1 MNTSAGIKAYANTD
15 IESGVLSADPH
26 KLISLLYQ
34 GALLAIANAKNAMLR
49 KDIPAKCKA
58 ISHAMAIIDEG
69 LKASLDKN
77 VGGDL
82 VHNLEALYDYMCVRL
97 LAANVNND
105 IEALDEV
112 ARLLGEIKG
121 AWDSIRETA
130 LKQQMPAATPQVAA
144 PLPVNKQ
151 PALVYGRR

>member
-1 MNTSAGIKAYANTD
+1 MNSAVGIKAYAKTD
-15 IESGVLSADPH
+15 IESGVLAADPH
-26 KLISLLYQ
+26 KLIALLYQ
-34 GALLAIANAKNAMLR
+34 GALQAIANAKNAMLR

-58 ISHAMAIIDEG
+58 ISHAMLIIDEG

-82 VHNLEALYDYMCVRL
+82 VHNLEALYDYMCSRL
-97 LAANVNND
+97 LAANINND

-112 ARLLGEIKG
+112 ARLLGDIKG
-121 AWDSIRETA
+121 AWDSIREIA
-130 LKQQMPAATPQVAA
+130 LRQRAPVAPQQAASVPMS
-144 PLPVNKQ
+144 KQ

>member
-1 MNTSAGIKAYANTD
+1 MNAATGIKAYAKVD
-15 IESGVLSADPH
+15 IESGVLAADPH
-26 KLISLLYQ
+26 KLIAMLYQ
-34 GALLAIANAKNAMLR
+34 GALLAIANARNAMLR

-58 ISHAMAIIDEG
+58 ISHAMQIIDEG

-82 VHNLEALYDYMCVRL
+82 VHNLEALYDYMCLRL

-105 IEALDEV
+105 TEALDEV
-112 ARLLGEIKG
+112 ASLLGEIKG
-121 AWDSIRETA
+121 AWDNIRDVA
-130 LKQQMPAATPQVAA
+130 LKQQQAPAAPQ
-144 PLPVNKQ
+144 PLPARMDKQ